1 MPASEAPTLP
11 PELLQQALYRRDRL
25 EVFGD
30 VSAPRTALLVL
41 NLQNAWLGAEAPFRA
56 CAPGQRAGW
65 LARIHAFAARLRAAG
80 GTVVWART
88 AVGAPGTPA
97 YWGAYYDHFIEPVKR
112 ARAVAA
118 LAAGSAQHALSP
130 EAQPVPGDWH
140 LDKYRFSAFARADYD
155 LEQRLRGAGID
166 TVVVAGTATN
176 ICCEST
182 VRDALM
188 RDFRCFMP
196 HDLVACPTEDG
207 HLAGL
212 RSVMQAFADVRDSAS
227 LPVRGGT

>member
-1 MPASEAPTLP
+1 M
-11 PELLQQALYRRDRL
+11 LLQQALYRRDRL

-30 VSAPRTALLVL
+30 VQAPRTALLVH
-41 NLQNAWLGAEAPFRA
+41 NLQNAWLAEDAPFRA
-56 CAPGQRAGW
+56 CAPAQRDAW

-80 GTVVWART
+80 GTVVWVRT
-88 AVGAPGTPA
+88 AVGAPGTPQ

-118 LAAGSAQHALSP
+118 LACGSPQQALHADALP
-130 EAQPVPGDWH
+130 APGDWQM
-140 LDKYRFSAFARADYD
+140 DKFRFSAFARAETD
-155 LEQRLRGAGID
+155 LEARLRGAGID

-196 HDLVACPTEDG
+196 HDLVASPTEDG

-212 RSVMQAFADVRDSAS
+212 RSVMQAFADVRAS
-227 LPVRGGT
+227 DDLVVRGHAGTATGT